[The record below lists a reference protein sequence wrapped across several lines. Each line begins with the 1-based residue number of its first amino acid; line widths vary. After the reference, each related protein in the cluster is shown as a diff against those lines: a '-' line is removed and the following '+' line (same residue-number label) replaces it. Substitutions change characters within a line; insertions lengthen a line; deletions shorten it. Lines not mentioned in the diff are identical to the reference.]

1 MTVKGKMPNKDELRR
16 RAEEKV
22 EMLVRKNLAQHLG
35 EVDAKKLL
43 HELQVHMVELAMQNE
58 ELKATQETLE
68 KTKDRYRVL
77 YDSAPVCYLTLDK
90 GGVVYEANQT
100 AASLLNLTR
109 DRLIGQYFQSFLE
122 PDSADSFHLFLQKS
136 LSPQSTTF
144 LELGLKPNGGAVIKM
159 SLSINAE
166 CDRSTMPVR
175 YRVVLV
181 DIRRFK
187 QEGP

>member
-1 MTVKGKMPNKDELRR
+1 MIVMGKMPNKDELRR

-35 EVDAKKLL
+35 EVDAKELL

-68 KTKDRYRVL
+68 KANDRYRAL
-77 YDSAPVCYLTLDK
+77 YDSAPVCYLTLDN

-100 AASLLNLTR
+100 AALLLNLTR

-144 LELGLKPNGGAVIKM
+144 LKLGLKPHGGAVIKM

-166 CDRSTMPVR
+166 YDRSTMPVR

-187 QEGP
+187 QEAP